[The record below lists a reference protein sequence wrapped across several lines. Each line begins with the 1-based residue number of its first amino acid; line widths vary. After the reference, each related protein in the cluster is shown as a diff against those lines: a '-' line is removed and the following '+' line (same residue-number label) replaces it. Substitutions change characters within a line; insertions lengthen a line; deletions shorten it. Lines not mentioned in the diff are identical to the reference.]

1 VPHAAEIGKNQ
12 DSLMKCN
19 NARRRKAIYWNEKD
33 RTIKKRRT
41 TTPRRRLRVAGI
53 LRGILERRDIFPTRG
68 VHEGGRKKEKE
79 ERKRRKLNGPRRPVK
94 ILRWPRC
101 FVYWSLFTRKSFM
114 VLSHFAARRSGRTVS
129 LPKRP
134 CTELLLRTGSSCLKK
149 IPKLRPFDRQA
160 SLIVG

>member
-1 VPHAAEIGKNQ
+1 
-12 DSLMKCN
+12 MKCN

-33 RTIKKRRT
+33 RIIKKKKKKRKKKKSAAT
-41 TTPRRRLRVAGI
+41 LCAGAIAGI
-53 LRGILERRDIFPTRG
+53 LGGILERQDIFPTRG
-68 VHEGGRKKEKE
+68 VHEGRRKKEKE
-79 ERKRRKLNGPRRPVK
+79 ERKRRKLNGLRWPVK

-114 VLSHFAARRSGRTVS
+114 VLSHFAARRSGRAVS

-134 CTELLLRTGSSCLKK
+134 CAELLLRTGSSYLKK
-149 IPKLRPFDRQA
+149 IPKLRPFGSRG